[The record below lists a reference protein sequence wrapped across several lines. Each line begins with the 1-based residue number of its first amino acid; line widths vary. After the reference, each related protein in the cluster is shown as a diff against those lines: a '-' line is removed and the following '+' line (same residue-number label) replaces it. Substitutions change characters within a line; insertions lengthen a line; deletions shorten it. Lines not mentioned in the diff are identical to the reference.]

1 MKRYFAECQSLNEL
15 KAAYKRLAML
25 HHPDRGGDLR
35 TMQAIN
41 AEYDAMFER
50 FKFDPIDPER
60 EYEAHAER
68 ATGVHSTAEVAE
80 DFRKIIDAL
89 MKLDGI
95 EIELCGSW
103 LWISGDT
110 FAVKDELKA
119 AGCRWQRK
127 KQKWYWHPPEARTGY
142 SKRAASMSHI
152 RAKYGSQLIKGK
164 DDAKRAALTA

>member
-1 MKRYFAECQSLNEL
+1 MKRYFAECRTLNEL

-50 FKFDPIDPER
+50 LKR
-60 EYEAHAER
+60 AEADGDEPQANR
-68 ATGVHSTAEVAE
+68 TAEVAE
-80 DFRKIIDAL
+80 DFRKVVDAL
-89 MKLDGI
+89 LKLDGI

-110 FAVKDELKA
+110 FAVKDQLKA
-119 AGCRWQRK
+119 AGCRWQR
-127 KQKWYWHPPEARTGY
+127 QKRKWFWHPPEARTGY
-142 SKRAASMSHI
+142 GKRPATMGYI

-164 DDAKRAALTA
+164 DDKERVALTA

>member
-1 MKRYFAECQSLNEL
+1 MSYFAECRTLNEL

-41 AEYDAMFER
+41 AEYDSMFER
-50 FKFDPIDPER
+50 LKRQQTTGDEPE
-60 EYEAHAER
+60 AQQ
-68 ATGVHSTAEVAE
+68 TAEVAE
-80 DFRKIIDAL
+80 DFRKVVDAL
-89 MKLDGI
+89 MHLDGI

-103 LWISGDT
+103 LWIGGDT
-110 FAVKDELKA
+110 FPVKDELKA

-142 SKRAASMSHI
+142 RKKPASMGYI
-152 RAKYGSQLIKGK
+152 RAKYGSQLIKGREK
-164 DDAKRAALTA
+164 EGRVALTA